1 MKKVSTL
8 ALQYIW
14 INWSTTFSFY
24 WHGLSK
30 LNWLKQ
36 VYINIFI
43 LFDRWYAESLS
54 YYSAF
59 TGITTSQVIVW
70 NIVLEKMNIC
80 CLQHFLR
87 VEFQLFLVK
96 YEWGANE
103 LAKQARLYQSVKV
116 FFRKN
121 FFISSLGTDQN
132 ASLTINIT
140 NW

>member
-70 NIVLEKMNIC
+70 NIVLEKNEYLLPVAFFACRISIISRKIWMRSKWIS
-80 CLQHFLR
+80 QTSKIISKRQSIFPK
-87 VEFQLFLVK
+87 K
-96 YEWGANE
+96 Y
-103 LAKQARLYQSVKV
+103 LLYFKFGNRSK
-116 FFRKN
+116 R
-121 FFISSLGTDQN
+121 FIND
-132 ASLTINIT
+132 
-140 NW
+140 